1 MVIEMQLLLSEVD
14 NNAQIFSERFPKE
27 ITHSCELGLENVE
40 GFRASYRRV
49 VSLQS
54 WRAGVFEQL
63 TSTSASS
70 LFLEAQNDAL
80 LSLVLAH
87 MAMWRPALQSLR
99 SCIENVLNTCYYV
112 DHPIEFQLWEIGN
125 HRNDFSQLA
134 TYFSK
139 HPNVVKY
146 EHSSQRRPDMM
157 AHIRSEYADLSKAVH
172 ASAKS
177 FHMTRGGEIKITNTS
192 NPDYNQW
199 VKRHSETLCW
209 LNFLLIVLNE
219 NILTGAQNAAIRQS
233 TSLAIPA
240 RYHNAISEHLGV
252 HLFLLE

>member
-27 ITHSCELGLENVE
+27 ITRSCELGLENVE

-49 VSLQS
+49 VSLQA
-54 WRAGVFEQL
+54 WRTGFFEP
-63 TSTSASS
+63 TSASS

-177 FHMTRGGEIKITNTS
+177 FHMTKGGEIRITNTS
-192 NPDYNQW
+192 KPDYNQW
-199 VKRHSETLCW
+199 DKRHSETLLW

-233 TSLAIPA
+233 ISLAIPD

-252 HLFLLE
+252 HLFPLE